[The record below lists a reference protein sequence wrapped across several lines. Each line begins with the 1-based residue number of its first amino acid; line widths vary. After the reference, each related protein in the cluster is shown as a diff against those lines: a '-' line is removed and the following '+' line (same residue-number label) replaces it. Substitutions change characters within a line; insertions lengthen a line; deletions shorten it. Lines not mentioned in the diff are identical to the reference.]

1 MQQLLLEKLVIEA
14 RHWRNKELLKAVMA
28 IFALAALTEGEL
40 PVAARQGLFR
50 AFARQP
56 ALRELDLH
64 KALAVLRDYAEA
76 LRQDPAGA
84 TAVMEAKLR
93 RLAGKHKRARTAL
106 RLAYLALAAKGELS
120 PPERTEFRRLC
131 ALLEVAPEQ
140 VWEGLGGDAK
150 E

>member
-28 IFALAALTEGEL
+28 VFALAALANGEL
-40 PVAARQGLFR
+40 PVAARQGLFQ
-50 AFARQP
+50 AFARTP
-56 ALRELDLH
+56 VLRELDLH

-76 LRQDPAGA
+76 LRKDPDGA
-84 TAVMEAKLR
+84 TAIMEAKLR

-120 PPERTEFRRLC
+120 ASERTEFRRLC
-131 ALLEVAPEQ
+131 ALLDIEPGQ
-140 VWEGLGGDAK
+140 VWEGLRG
-150 E
+150 

>member
-1 MQQLLLEKLVIEA
+1 MQQLLLEKLVVEA

-28 IFALAALTEGEL
+28 VCALAGLADGEL
-40 PVAARQGLFR
+40 PVAARQGIFQ
-50 AFARQP
+50 AFARTP

-76 LRQDPAGA
+76 LGADPTGA

-106 RLAYLALAAKGELS
+106 RLAYLILTAKDALSEA
-120 PPERTEFRRLC
+120 ERTKFRRLC
-131 ALLEVAPEQ
+131 ALLAIAPEQ
-140 VWEGLGGDAK
+140 VWEELGG
-150 E
+150 

>member
-1 MQQLLLEKLVIEA
+1 MQQLLLEKLVVEA

-28 IFALAALTEGEL
+28 IFALAALADGEL
-40 PVAARQGLFR
+40 PVAARQGLFG
-50 AFARQP
+50 AFARTP

-76 LRQDPAGA
+76 FRADPAGA

-106 RLAYLALAAKGELS
+106 RLAYLILAAKGALGEPELI
-120 PPERTEFRRLC
+120 EFRRLC
-131 ALLEVAPEQ
+131 ALLDVEPEQ
-140 VWEGLGGDAK
+140 VWEELGG
-150 E
+150 

>member
-28 IFALAALTEGEL
+28 IFALAALADGEL
-40 PVAARQGLFR
+40 PVAARQGLFQ

-56 ALRELDLH
+56 PLRELDLH

-76 LRQDPAGA
+76 LRADPAGA

-93 RLAGKHKRARTAL
+93 RLAGKHKRARTIL
-106 RLAYLALAAKGELS
+106 RLAHLILAAKGELS
-120 PPERTEFRRLC
+120 DPERTEFRRLC
-131 ALLEVAPEQ
+131 ALLDVEPEH
-140 VWEGLGGDAK
+140 VWEELAG
-150 E
+150 